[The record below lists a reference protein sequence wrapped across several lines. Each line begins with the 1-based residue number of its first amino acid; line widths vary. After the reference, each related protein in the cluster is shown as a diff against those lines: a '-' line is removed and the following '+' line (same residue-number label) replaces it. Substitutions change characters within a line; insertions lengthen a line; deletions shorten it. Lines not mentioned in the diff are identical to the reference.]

1 MQKYLIAAMLA
12 VSSASAALAEDT
24 FYIVY
29 DSTMKGCTIATTP
42 PTDSQNFKVLG
53 QYKSNEEAE
62 KAIATKKEC

>member
-1 MQKYLIAAMLA
+1 MPRYLVATMLA
-12 VSSASAALAEDT
+12 LCSGGAAFAADT
-24 FYIVY
+24 FYIIY